1 MQKVITA
8 PEDYSAIGRYINE
21 NRDTTLMLV
30 CGKSFDS
37 LPISDF
43 FKKLQGEINVV
54 RFGDFN
60 SNPEYESVVKG
71 VEIFNQNRCDMIAA
85 VGGGSAI
92 DVAKCIKLYSGRKE
106 VVKFMA
112 IPTTA
117 GTGSEATRYA
127 VIYRNGEKMSVSD
140 EGCIPDLVILDGKNL
155 STLPEY
161 HRKSSMLDALC
172 HGLESFWSVH
182 STEESRA
189 YSAEAITQILKYA
202 DSYLANEEKGNKQM
216 LLAAN
221 TAGKAINITQTT
233 AGHAMCYKLT
243 GLFGISHGHA
253 AAICVSALWKYML
266 ENTDKCVDPR
276 GKEYLESV
284 FDSIA
289 KAMGVDT
296 AKAAVKKYDM
306 FLRGLNLKYDFTFG
320 EKYQD
325 VLCHSVNGE
334 RLRNNPVSL
343 HSDDL
348 EYLYYKILE

>member
-1 MQKVITA
+1 
-8 PEDYSAIGRYINE
+8 
-21 NRDTTLMLV
+21 
-30 CGKSFDS
+30 
-37 LPISDF
+37 
-43 FKKLQGEINVV
+43 
-54 RFGDFN
+54 
-60 SNPEYESVVKG
+60 NPEYESVDKG

-106 VVKFMA
+106 AVKFMA

-189 YSAEAITQILKYA
+189 YSAQAITQILKYA
-202 DSYLANEEKGNKQM
+202 DSYLSNEEKGNKQM

-284 FDSIA
+284 FNSIA
-289 KAMGVDT
+289 KAMGVGT
-296 AKAAVKKYDM
+296 ANAAVKKYDM
-306 FLRGLNLKYDFTFG
+306 FLHSLNLKHDFTLG

-325 VLCHSVNGE
+325 VLCRSVNGE

-343 HSDDL
+343 GD
-348 EYLYYKILE
+348 EKIKFLYKKILKLI